1 MVVEQA
7 LKLPRCTLAKGPEKA
22 LAWACRIHH
31 TAPAPRSLL
40 ANFLGLLP
48 ILTHKLIANR
58 QRTISDHG
66 DHYSRVQM
74 G

>member
-22 LAWACRIHH
+22 LAWACSMHH
-31 TAPAPRSLL
+31 TPQRHL

-66 DHYSRVQM
+66 DHYSRVPM

>member
-1 MVVEQA
+1 MVEIVVVEQA
-7 LKLPRCTLAKGPEKA
+7 LKLPRCTLAKEPEKA
-22 LAWACRIHH
+22 LALGH
-31 TAPAPRSLL
+31 L

-58 QRTISDHG
+58 QRTINDHG
-66 DHYSRVQM
+66 DHYSRVPM

>member
-7 LKLPRCTLAKGPEKA
+7 LKLPRWPRDRKKPLLRPVAYTTLPSS
-22 LAWACRIHH
+22 H
-31 TAPAPRSLL
+31 L

-66 DHYSRVQM
+66 DHYSRVPM